1 MAQPAQDKPLLGILW
16 MLGTTVCFAAVNV
29 IVHYLGAGLPAAQT
43 SFIRFAWGVI
53 FVAPALWGFARRRYA
68 GRVWALFG
76 LRGALQAIAVLLW
89 FYAMARTPI
98 ADVTAIGY
106 LNPIVVSL
114 GGALLLG
121 EGFAW
126 RRGLAVVAALVGA
139 LIILR
144 PGLREVL
151 PGHVAQLG
159 AALFF
164 GAAYLVAKRLT
175 GFASASAIVAN
186 MTLIVTLCLAP
197 FAIAVW
203 QPISGVQVLWLGA
216 TAVFATIAHY
226 CMTRAFQCAPVSVT
240 QPVVFLQLVWASSA
254 GWLLFEEAV
263 DPFVMLGGA
272 LIIASVTY
280 LSWREAQL
288 KRRAARAAKGQG
300 A

>member
-1 MAQPAQDKPLLGILW
+1 
-16 MLGTTVCFAAVNV
+16 
-29 IVHYLGAGLPAAQT
+29 
-43 SFIRFAWGVI
+43 
-53 FVAPALWGFARRRYA
+53 
-68 GRVWALFG
+68 
-76 LRGALQAIAVLLW
+76 
-89 FYAMARTPI
+89 
-98 ADVTAIGY
+98 
-106 LNPIVVSL
+106 
-114 GGALLLG
+114 
-121 EGFAW
+121 
-126 RRGLAVVAALVGA
+126 LAVVAALVGA